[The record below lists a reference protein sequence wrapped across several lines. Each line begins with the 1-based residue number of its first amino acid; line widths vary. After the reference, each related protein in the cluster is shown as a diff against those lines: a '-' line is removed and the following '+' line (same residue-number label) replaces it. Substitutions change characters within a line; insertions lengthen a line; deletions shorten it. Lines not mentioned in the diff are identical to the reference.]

1 MERFFDLAFGSDSE
15 RHQRRRGSY
24 DRYAAARALPAPPG
38 LGEAEIEFLSRRD
51 SFYVATVGASGW
63 PYVQHRGGPAGFVKV
78 VDPTHLAWAERSGNR
93 QYVTTGHVDHDD
105 RVAIIAV
112 DYPNR
117 QRLKLLGRARF
128 DPDPAPEL
136 LARLG
141 IEGRLEGLV
150 TVEVAAFDWNC
161 PKFITPWFTAHEVR
175 AVVEPLQHRIHELEA
190 ALAQSDHGIDIDRFS
205 RTPPRTARLSDD
217 PRRADAVTC
226 VHGHPSPPTNHT

>member
-1 MERFFDLAFGSDSE
+1 VERFFDLAFGTDSE

-24 DRYAAARALPAPPG
+24 DRYAAARALPAPAG

-51 SFYVATVGASGW
+51 SFYLATVGANGW

-78 VDPTHLAWAERSGNR
+78 VDPTRLAWAERSGNR
-93 QYVTTGHVDHDD
+93 QYVTAGHVDHDD

-117 QRLKLLGRARF
+117 QRLKLLGHAHF

-136 LARLG
+136 LARLDV
-141 IEGRLEGLV
+141 EGRLDGLV

-161 PKFITPWFTAHEVR
+161 PKFITPRFTADEVR
-175 AVVEPLQHRIHELEA
+175 AVIEPLQHRIRELEA
-190 ALAQSDHGIDIDRFS
+190 ALAQADHNTDIDRNMG
-205 RTPPRTARLSDD
+205 THPRMAPLGDD

-226 VHGHPSPPTNHT
+226 VR